1 MDKTHRSAS
10 FPKMNESNP
19 PSIEGIAIV
28 GMAGKFPGANDLAAF
43 WDNLVHERET
53 ITTFAREQM
62 PEEEGAADPDYVAR
76 RGVIEKPEWFDAGF
90 FGMNPREAEATDPQQ
105 RLFLEVCWQ
114 ALEDAGIDPTRASGP
129 IGVYA
134 GMSNNS
140 YFQSHVQ
147 FNDALRE
154 QVGAEQVMIGNEKD
168 YLANRVA
175 YKLNLRGP
183 ALNIYT
189 ACSTSLVAVCQAVVG
204 LQSYQCDAAIAGG
217 VSVKF
222 PQERGYLYQEG
233 GIFSADGHC
242 RAFDEKAQGTVFG
255 NGAGAVIL
263 KRVEDA
269 VRDGDRIYAV
279 IKGAALNNDGAEKVS
294 FTAPSVSGHAE
305 VISLAQALGGI
316 DPESISYVEAHGTAT
331 PIGDPIEIAGLT
343 EAFRSGG
350 DLRFQQCA
358 LGTCKT
364 NIGHLDAA
372 AGIAGLIKT
381 ALALHHRI
389 LPASLHFQR
398 PNPSL
403 GLSQSPFYIN
413 DRTKPWTGAGQPL
426 RAGVSAFGVGGTNA
440 HVVLEEAPSLPVR
453 MPHKGRD
460 AEILVLSAKSEIALE
475 EMRQRMTERLEKSS
489 DLDLADVAATLQ
501 LGRTAFN
508 HRLMLSAQSL
518 PGAVEKLRGVVG
530 QDYFK
535 QTTALTQVPVTFLF
549 PGQGSQHLR
558 MGAAL
563 YASESCYRDCID
575 ECAEMLLATLELDIR
590 TLLFPA
596 QGFETD
602 AQARLEETRYT
613 QPALFITEYALARL
627 LMGWGL
633 APSLMLGHSI
643 GEYVAACL
651 AGVMTLPDAL
661 KLVAARGRL
670 LFECAPGVMLG
681 VRSNE
686 STLRPMLGEGV
697 DFAAVNSPNLV
708 VLSGAAEDIEAMEA
722 KLKAGKIQSRRLLTS
737 HAFHSRLM
745 EPAMEKFRQV
755 CTQIRFQPPKIPYVS
770 NVTGR
775 LITDH
780 EAVSVDYYVQHIR
793 QPVRFAEG
801 VESLLMEG
809 PCALLEVGP
818 GMALTT
824 MAKQHPKAATATM
837 ITNCLP
843 SAKEAGSGE
852 VASLMQALGRMWLGG
867 VEIPWARLQ
876 GPAGRKRVSLPGYAF
891 QRQCYLAARSLP
903 KGAVRVGET
912 ALLLAPGPVVRRD
925 EDGAAREPALVPMER
940 SEVSR
945 REHLLD
951 ELRTQLHKA
960 SGIDIRAAPS
970 AASFFD
976 LGFDSLFLTQAS
988 LFLKKHF
995 SVKIT
1000 FRQMAEELNCLEAL
1014 AAYLDAKLPTG
1025 TFGPKPAE
1033 VAAGLTRVEV
1043 PSSVA
1048 ERLALIERTI
1058 AELRSGVVEKQR
1070 RYRVKALSQRV
1081 NADRTIPFGPF
1092 RPLQISKD
1100 GTLTSAQREHL
1111 DDLVAAYVKKTRK
1124 SKEFTAR
1131 HRHHFADPRAV
1142 AGFNHLWKEAVYPL
1156 VVDRSQGGR
1165 IWDVDGNEFIDITQG
1180 FGVGFLGHRPS
1191 FVVEAV
1197 QAQLERGME
1206 IGPTSPLVG
1215 EVAELFLE
1223 FTGLDRVSFC
1233 DTGSEAIMAAIRMA
1247 RTVTGRDKLVMFAGA
1262 YHGIMDEVLVRPML
1276 EGDELQTIPI
1286 APGIPEA
1293 VGENILVLDYDNPE
1307 SLEIIRRHAAEI
1319 AGVLVETVQSR
1330 RPELQPAQFLHEL
1343 RRITQEGGIALI
1355 LDEVVNGFRIHP
1367 RGAAGWFGIEADI
1380 STYGKI
1386 IGGGLPI
1393 GVVAGKRKFMDALD
1407 GGNWQYGDDSGPEV
1421 GVTFFAGTFVR
1432 HPLALAAARAVLLHL
1447 KAEGPALQEKMNAR
1461 TGKFVARLNA
1471 HCEEVGVPIRLTHFS
1486 SYFYVNFAPQ
1496 LKYTELLFLHLRL
1509 RGIHVWAGRSSFLCT
1524 QHTNEDLDQI
1534 FEAWSESI
1542 RDLQDGGFLPVKEG
1556 LQKLPSQAPATL
1568 EVVASLMPG
1577 YAPLTGAQQELLL
1590 MASMDE
1596 EASTSCHESISV
1608 EIRGPLE
1615 MECLHAALGL
1625 LVERHTALRACF
1637 AENGEGMS
1645 IAAQV
1650 RLPMPVLDLANLSSA
1665 EQQLRLEEIKRN
1677 HFLMP
1682 FSLSHPPLLRAA
1694 LVVLSPLDHLLL
1706 LTAHHLA
1713 CDGWSFGVI
1722 CAELPVAYAQ
1732 ARGGEG
1738 FQGETAPRFDA
1749 YAAEQRM
1756 LRASGEFAEAR
1767 SYWLGQLS
1775 NPPGPLLLPVDHPRS
1790 EFSYDTHSVRL
1801 DLPGEL
1807 VREVR
1812 QYCRDKKLTLFSVLL
1827 GTWKIL
1833 LHRLSGQSDFLVGV
1847 PFAGQTA
1854 SGQPGLVG
1862 HCVQFLPLR
1871 SQLEPGMT
1879 VKYFLAMLGR
1889 QMMEALDHQNFTLGE
1904 ILNEFSGMTAR
1915 MRQGFVPAVFS
1926 LEPMSSP
1933 GHAGDVSFQAEP
1945 NAKLR
1950 SSFQLSLYAY
1960 HGEESLQLHCVGRKS
1975 LFREESLQRWLEHFR
1990 QLLEA
1995 VIRLPGAE
2003 ISRLPILTSAQRH
2016 EILHGFNTPVR
2027 NFGGDVCLHA
2037 WFEQMVQKQ
2046 PEAPALTCGNI
2057 TLNYDEL
2064 NQRANQVAHALMREG
2079 VRPGM
2084 LVAVLADRDLT
2095 LVPALIGVLKAG
2107 AGYLP
2112 LDPAYPVERL
2122 TFMLQDAGVRVL
2134 LTHRAL
2140 WDGAGQTGCKLLYL
2154 DDAAE
2159 FVNLPQTNPQTLAN
2173 PDDTA
2178 YVIYTSGSTG
2188 SPKGCIVTHRNVA
2201 RLMQGTEAWFQFNS
2215 RDVWTMFHSVAFD
2228 FSVWEMWGALLFG
2241 GRLVVVPYVL
2251 SRSPDEYYRM
2261 LAREGVTVLNQTPS
2275 AFQQLM
2281 AVEEMTV
2288 DRPVLALRY
2297 VIFGGE
2303 ALEMSSLQPWFAN
2316 HGDDQIQLV
2325 NMYGITET
2333 TVHVTY
2339 RPLDRN
2345 DLRGSSVIGVPI
2357 PDLQIYVLDEHR
2369 EPVPIGVV
2377 GELYVGGAGL
2387 AKGYLNRPE
2396 LTAERFV
2403 VDTLSG
2409 RPGARL
2415 YRTGDLARILPG
2427 RDLEYLGRLDAQ
2439 VKVRGFRIELGEIE
2453 SVLNLHPDV
2462 RQAAVVAREDG
2473 AGGKYLV
2480 AYVVCGLERPTIES
2494 FRNFLRIK
2502 LPDYMV
2508 PANIVYMEELPL
2520 TPNGKLDRRALP
2532 EPEREQVAR
2541 RETPYV
2547 APRNHVEERL
2557 AMIWQDILRLPR
2569 VGVDDD
2575 FFEIGGTSLHGLGLF
2590 MRIREEFK
2598 VSLPLGTLFQSPT
2611 LAQLA
2616 AHIETS
2622 VNGTR
2627 SKVSPLTC
2635 IQEGGAELPF
2645 FGVHGGD
2652 GGALFYKGMLPGL
2665 GRERPF
2671 FTLESPALV
2680 DETIP
2685 IENRPIAQVAAEYL
2699 ALVRAAQ
2706 RRGPY
2711 VIGGYSYGGIVAYE
2725 MAQQLVAAGEE
2736 VAMVVLFDTENPN
2749 MPAREYSLGERIA
2762 VSWKNSQADNVAG
2775 KLLQLG
2781 GRFGSGLMQR
2791 LRTESEIASAR
2802 RLMKQGVK
2810 AEDERL
2816 RYVQIRECNLASLEN
2831 YEARPL
2837 QTTMLLLRSEEVSDK
2852 FALKEDYGWSS
2863 LVDKLFIER
2872 VPGNHLEIF
2881 DEPNVSVM
2889 ADHLR
2894 RRLEE
2899 IGSRL
2904 MIAKS

>member
-1 MDKTHRSAS
+1 
-10 FPKMNESNP
+10 MNDPNP
-19 PSIEGIAIV
+19 APLEGIAIV

-43 WDNLVHERET
+43 WDNLVQERET
-53 ITTFAREQM
+53 ITTFTKADL
-62 PEEEGAADPDYVAR
+62 PGEEASADPDYVAR
-76 RGVIEKPEWFDAGF
+76 RGVLEKPEWFDATF
-90 FGMNPREAEATDPQQ
+90 FGMKPREAEATDPQQ

-114 ALEDAGIDPTRASGP
+114 ALEDAAIDPSRAPGP

-140 YFQSHVQ
+140 YFQSQVQ
-147 FNDALRE
+147 FNAELRE
-154 QVGAEQVMIGNEKD
+154 QVGAEQIMIGNEKD
-168 YLANRVA
+168 YLATRVA

-222 PQERGYLYQEG
+222 PQERGYIYEEG
-233 GIFSADGHC
+233 GIFSPDGSC

-255 NGAGAVIL
+255 NGAAAVIL

-279 IKGAALNNDGAEKVS
+279 IKGAAINNDGAEKVS

-316 DPESISYVEAHGTAT
+316 DPESITYVEAHGTGT

-350 DLRFQQCA
+350 DRRFQKCA
-358 LGTCKT
+358 IGSCKT

-372 AGIAGLIKT
+372 AGVAGLIKT
-381 ALALHHRI
+381 ALSLHHRT
-389 LPASLHFQR
+389 LPASLHFQQ
-398 PNPSL
+398 PNPTL
-403 GLSQSPFYIN
+403 GLDKSPFYVN
-413 DRTKPWTGAGQPL
+413 DRTKPWSSLGQPL
-426 RAGVSAFGVGGTNA
+426 RAGVSSFGIGGTNA
-440 HVVLEEAPSLPVR
+440 HVVLEEAPSLPAR
-453 MPHKGRD
+453 PREKGGKTQL
-460 AEILVLSAKSEIALE
+460 LVLSAKSETALE
-475 EMRQRMTERLEKSS
+475 EMRQQLVQNLEQSS
-489 DLDLADVAATLQ
+489 EVNLADVAATLQ
-501 LGRTAFN
+501 LGRQAFN
-508 HRLMLSAQSL
+508 HRLMLGAESVSGAAAQ
-518 PGAVEKLRGVVG
+518 LRGAVG

-535 QTTALTQVPVTFLF
+535 QATSLTQVPVTFLF
-549 PGQGSQHLR
+549 PGQGSQHIR

-563 YASESCYRDCID
+563 YASELVYRECID
-575 ECAEMLLATLELDIR
+575 ACAEGLKSDLDLDIR
-590 TLLFPA
+590 TLLFPEPE
-596 QGFETD
+596 FETQ
-602 AQARLEETRYT
+602 AQNLLEETRYT

-627 LMGWGL
+627 LMSWDVTPG
-633 APSLMLGHSI
+633 LMLGHSI

-651 AGVMTLPDAL
+651 AGVMTLEEAL
-661 KLVAARGRL
+661 RLVAARGRL

-686 STLRPMLGEGV
+686 STLRPMLREGV
-697 DFAAVNSPNLV
+697 DFAAMNSPNLV
-708 VLSGAAEDIEAMEA
+708 VLSGSEEDIEAMEVE
-722 KLKAGKIQSRRLLTS
+722 LKAGEIQSRRLLTS

-755 CTQIRFQPPKIPYVS
+755 CAGIRFQAPTIPYVS
-770 NVTGR
+770 NLTGR
-775 LITDH
+775 LITDR
-780 EAVSVDYYVQHIR
+780 EAVSIDYYVQHIR

-801 VESLLMEG
+801 VDSVLMEG

-824 MAKQHPKAATATM
+824 MAKQHPNAAAATM
-837 ITNCLP
+837 IVNCLP
-843 SAKEAGSGE
+843 SSKEHGSGE
-852 VASLMQALGRMWLGG
+852 EASLMQALGRLWLGG
-867 VEIPWARLQ
+867 VAIEWSRLHE
-876 GPAGRKRVSLPGYAF
+876 GTRRKRVGLPGYAF
-891 QRQCYLAARSLP
+891 QRQPFVAARSIP
-903 KGAVRVGET
+903 EGSVRVGES
-912 ALLLAPGPVVRRD
+912 ALMLAPGPVRI
-925 EDGAAREPALVPMER
+925 AAAGHGEAELVPEATGGT
-940 SEVSR
+940 EISR
-945 REHLLD
+945 REHLL
-951 ELRTQLHKA
+951 EVLRGQLHKA
-960 SGIDIRAAPS
+960 SGIDISSAPA

-995 SVKIT
+995 SLKIT
-1000 FRQMAEELNCLEAL
+1000 FRQLAEELNSLDAL
-1014 AAYLDAKLPTG
+1014 AAYLDAKLPAG
-1025 TFGPKPAE
+1025 TFGPKPTGVPTGLAP
-1033 VAAGLTRVEV
+1033 AAV
-1043 PSSVA
+1043 PGSVA

-1058 AELRSGVVEKQR
+1058 AELRSGVVETQR
-1070 RYRVKALSQRV
+1070 RYRVKAVSQKV
-1081 NADRTIPFGPF
+1081 NADRKIPFGPF
-1092 RPLQISKD
+1092 RPLQTAKD
-1100 GTLTSAQREHL
+1100 GTLTSVQRAHL
-1111 DDLVAAYVKKTRK
+1111 ENLVAAYVKKTRK

-1156 VVDRSQGGR
+1156 VVDRSEGGR

-1233 DTGSEAIMAAIRMA
+1233 DTGSEAVMAAIRMA
-1247 RTVTGRDKLVMFAGA
+1247 RTVSGRDKLVMFAGA

-1276 EGDELQTIPI
+1276 EGDQLHTIPI

-1307 SLEIIRRHAAEI
+1307 SLEIIRTHASEI

-1330 RPELQPAQFLHEL
+1330 RPELQPAQFLHDL

-1380 STYGKI
+1380 ATYGKI

-1393 GVVAGKRKFMDALD
+1393 GVVAGKRKYMDALD
-1407 GGNWQYGDDSGPEV
+1407 GGNWRYGDDSGPEV

-1447 KAEGPALQEKMNAR
+1447 KAEGPSLQEKMNAR
-1461 TGKFVARLNA
+1461 TAKFVAMLNA

-1509 RGIHVWAGRSSFLCT
+1509 RGVHVWAGRSSFLCT
-1524 QHTNEDLDQI
+1524 QHTNEDMEGI
-1534 FEAWSESI
+1534 FDAWRESI
-1542 RDLQDGGFLPVKEG
+1542 RDMQDGGFLPVKED
-1556 LQKLPSQAPATL
+1556 LEKRRAAPAAAL

-1577 YAPLTGAQQELLL
+1577 FAPLTGAQQELLL
-1590 MASMDE
+1590 MASMSE
-1596 EASTSCHESISV
+1596 EASSACHESISI
-1608 EIRGPLE
+1608 EIQGPLQV
-1615 MECLHAALGL
+1615 ECMHASLGL
-1625 LVERHTALRACF
+1625 LVERHTALRAGF
-1637 AENGEGMS
+1637 AEGGEGMS

-1650 RLPMPVLDLANLSSA
+1650 RLPMPLLDLAEVSPV
-1665 EQQLRLEEIKRN
+1665 EQQLRLEEMKRT
-1677 HFLMP
+1677 HFLTP

-1694 LVVLSPLDHLLL
+1694 LVVLSANEHVLL

-1713 CDGWSFGVI
+1713 CDGWSFGVL
-1722 CAELPVAYAQ
+1722 CAELPLAYAAAQ
-1732 ARGGEG
+1732 GGGG
-1738 FQGETAPRFDA
+1738 FPGEPAPRFDA

-1756 LRASGEFAEAR
+1756 LRAAGEFAESK
-1767 SYWLGQLS
+1767 SYWLNQLS
-1775 NPPGPLLLPVDHPRS
+1775 NPPGPLLLPVDFPRA
-1790 EFSYDTHSVRL
+1790 EISYDTLTGRL
-1801 DLPGEL
+1801 DLPRAL
-1807 VREVR
+1807 AQEVG
-1812 QYCRDKKLTLFSVLL
+1812 QFCRDKKLTLFNLLL
-1827 GTWKIL
+1827 GTWQIL

-1847 PFAGQTA
+1847 PFAGQSA
-1854 SGQPGLVG
+1854 AGQPGLVG

-1871 SQLEPGMT
+1871 SQLEPTMT
-1879 VKYFLAMLGR
+1879 VKYFLAMLR
-1889 QMMEALDHQNFTLGE
+1889 DQMMEALDHQNFTLGE
-1904 ILNEFSGMTAR
+1904 ILDEFSGMTAGV
-1915 MRQGFVPAVFS
+1915 RQGFVPAVFS
-1926 LEPMSSP
+1926 LEGMASRGTAS
-1933 GHAGDVSFQAEP
+1933 GVSFHPVP
-1945 NAKLR
+1945 NNKLR
-1950 SSFQLSLYAY
+1950 SNFQLSLYAY
-1960 HGEESLQLHCVGRKS
+1960 HGDDELQLFCVGRKS
-1975 LFREESLQRWLEHFR
+1975 LFREETIQRWLDHYRE
-1990 QLLEA
+1990 LLES
-1995 VIRLPGAE
+1995 VIRMPGVQLA
-2003 ISRLPILTSAQRH
+2003 RLPILTSSQRH
-2016 EILHGFNTPVR
+2016 EILHGFNSPGR

-2046 PEAPALTCGNI
+2046 PQAPALTCNGI
-2057 TLNYDEL
+2057 TLTYEEL
-2064 NQRANQVAHALMREG
+2064 NKRANQVAHALLRDG

-2084 LVAVLADRDLT
+2084 LVAVLTDRDLT
-2095 LVPALIGVLKAG
+2095 LVPALIGILKAG

-2112 LDPAYPVERL
+2112 MDPSYPDERL

-2134 LTHRAL
+2134 LTQQGLSERL
-2140 WDGAGQTGCKLLYL
+2140 PQPGCKKLFL

-2159 FVNLPQTNPQTLAN
+2159 FINLSQNDPQTLVN

-2188 SPKGCIVTHRNVA
+2188 NPKGCIVTHRNVA

-2215 RDVWTMFHSVAFD
+2215 KDVWTLFHSAAFD
-2228 FSVWEMWGALLFG
+2228 FSVWEMWGALLYG

-2251 SRSPDEYYRM
+2251 SRSPDEFYRF
-2261 LAREGVTVLNQTPS
+2261 LSAEGVTVLNQTPS
-2275 AFQQLM
+2275 AFRQLM
-2281 AVEEMTV
+2281 AVE
-2288 DRPVLALRY
+2288 DLPGDKPALALRY

-2303 ALEMSSLQPWFAN
+2303 TLEMPSLQPWFAN
-2316 HGDDQIQLV
+2316 HGDDSPQLV
-2325 NMYGITET
+2325 NMFGITET

-2339 RPLDRN
+2339 RALGRN
-2345 DLRGSSVIGVPI
+2345 DVRGGSVIGVPI

-2369 EPVPIGVV
+2369 EPVPMGVV
-2377 GELYVGGAGL
+2377 GEMYVGGAGL
-2387 AKGYLNRPE
+2387 ARGYFNRSV

-2415 YRTGDLARILPG
+2415 YRTGDMARILPG

-2453 SVLNLHPDV
+2453 SVLNAHPDV
-2462 RQAAVVAREDG
+2462 RQAAVMAREDAEG
-2473 AGGKYLV
+2473 EKYLV
-2480 AYVVCGLERPTIES
+2480 GYVVCGLERPTVDS
-2494 FRNFLRIK
+2494 LRNFLRHK
-2502 LPDYMV
+2502 LPDYMI
-2508 PANIVYMEELPL
+2508 PASIVFLEELPL

-2532 EPEREQVAR
+2532 EPEREQAAL

-2557 AMIWQDILRLPR
+2557 ALIWQEILRLPR
-2569 VGVDDD
+2569 VGAEDN
-2575 FFEIGGTSLHGLGLF
+2575 FFEIGGTSLHGLRLF
-2590 MRIREEFK
+2590 MRIREEFR

-2611 LAQLA
+2611 LARLA
-2616 AHIETS
+2616 VHIETS
-2622 VNGTR
+2622 VNGARGTG
-2627 SKVSPLTC
+2627 SPLAC
-2635 IQEGGAELPF
+2635 IQEGGTEVPF

-2652 GGALFYKGMLPGL
+2652 GGALFYKGLLPGL

-2685 IENRPIAQVAAEYL
+2685 IEIRPIAHVASEYL

-2711 VIGGYSYGGIVAYE
+2711 VLGGYSYGGIVAYE
-2725 MAQQLVAAGEE
+2725 MAQQLLAAGEE
-2736 VAMVVLFDTENPN
+2736 VSMVVLFDTENPN
-2749 MPAREYSLGERIA
+2749 VPAREYSLGERIA
-2762 VSWKNSQADNVAG
+2762 VSWKNSQSDNVAG

-2781 GRFGSGLMQR
+2781 GRFSSGLLQR
-2791 LRTESEIASAR
+2791 LRTENEIASAR

-2831 YEARPL
+2831 YQAKPL
-2837 QTTMLLLRSEEVSDK
+2837 RTTLVLLRSEEVSDK
-2852 FALKEDYGWSS
+2852 FALSEDYGWTS
-2863 LVDKLFIER
+2863 LVDKLVIER

-2881 DEPNVSVM
+2881 DEPNVTIM

-2894 RRLEE
+2894 NRLDE
-2899 IGSRL
+2899 L
-2904 MIAKS
+2904 AAKSTVPKG